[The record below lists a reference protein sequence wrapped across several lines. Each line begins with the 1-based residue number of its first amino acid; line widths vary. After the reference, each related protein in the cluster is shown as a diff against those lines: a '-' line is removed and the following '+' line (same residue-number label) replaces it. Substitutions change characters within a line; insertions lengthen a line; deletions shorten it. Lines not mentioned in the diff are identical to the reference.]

1 MTNQTYSNLQV
12 IVSTTLTLVVPMYII
27 GIQTAANDPELPLGL
42 AVLPPGCKRKTIQTL
57 MMIFS
62 PVTIILLKLQ
72 HEIVQKKR
80 AKLLEMQNKYLVS
93 EFNKLSSLL
102 QKMEEHKK
110 KMIKTDIAFEVAHQI
125 FINLLLVL
133 FSTSD
138 TRTETGMEALFNQE
152 GEDEYL
158 GVSNRTIFII
168 STVASFFSFLKQY
181 TTAHANTWHW
191 KAKLLVALYGLIS
204 LAMRLQA
211 MLVYFMPSLGLVH
224 CLRHYQT
231 ERIPFS
237 NDNGYG
243 RQKYDFLNEKLYY
256 GNAPVVDWADITRVN
271 YSNPNDPSP
280 PPYSIYTGFTSS
292 TFFILFVFMWL
303 LQIYVIWLYN
313 VQRSNA
319 FQSLSTFNQLLHSF
333 QSVITPAPSV
343 DWADGQGDEVDHFNR
358 MKMNQKEVIGV
369 IKINAFFNFLY
380 LLPLAYLGNYRSNL
394 QYWNRIN
401 L

>member
-1 MTNQTYSNLQV
+1 
-12 IVSTTLTLVVPMYII
+12 MYII
-27 GIQTAANDPELPLGL
+27 GIQTAANDPGLPLGL
-42 AVLPPGCKRKTIQTL
+42 TDISPGCKRKTIQIL

-72 HEIVQKKR
+72 HQIIQKKR
-80 AKLLEMQNKYLVS
+80 EKLLEMQNKYLVS

-102 QKMEEHKK
+102 QKMEIHKK
-110 KMIKTDIAFEVAHQI
+110 KMIKTDIAFEVAHQM
-125 FINLLLVL
+125 FINLVLVL

-138 TRTETGMEALFNQE
+138 TRTETGLEALFNQE

-158 GVSNRTIFII
+158 GVSNLTIFII
-168 STVASFFSFLKQY
+168 STIASFFSFLKLF
-181 TTAHANTWHW
+181 TTAHANTWQW
-191 KAKLLVALYGLIS
+191 KAKLLVALYGFIS

-211 MLVYFMPSLGLVH
+211 MLVYFMPSLGLLD

-231 ERIPFS
+231 ERIPFA
-237 NDNGYG
+237 NRNNAGG
-243 RQKYDFLNEKLYY
+243 QKYDFLHDKLYF
-256 GNAPVVDWADITRVN
+256 GNAPVIDWADITRVD
-271 YSNPNDPSP
+271 YSNPYDPSP
-280 PPYSIYTGFTSS
+280 PPYSIYTGLTSS
-292 TFFILFVFMWL
+292 TFFIIFVFLWL

-319 FQSLSTFNQLLHSF
+319 FQSLSTFDQLLHSF

-369 IKINAFFNFLY
+369 IKINAFFNFIY
-380 LLPLAYLGNYRSNL
+380 LLPLAYLGNYKSNL

-401 L
+401 I